1 MSQTKPKSHQGHR
14 LPVITSELSPHPSH
28 AGQPSGVGSEDSTA
42 IQELTNPAP
51 MYVGRGGV
59 GWGRNQAMLVLGMEK
74 ADMHRSGKKGR
85 KWNSPGQ
92 GLGFGKRFL
101 TEFCGEK

>member
-1 MSQTKPKSHQGHR
+1 
-14 LPVITSELSPHPSH
+14 
-28 AGQPSGVGSEDSTA
+28 
-42 IQELTNPAP
+42 
-51 MYVGRGGV
+51 
-59 GWGRNQAMLVLGMEK
+59 MLVLGMEK

-85 KWNSPGQ
+85 RNSPGQ